1 MENSMSKLRPSRGFT
16 LMELM
21 IVVAIIGIIAAIA
34 IPNYTNS
41 ITRSRRA
48 QAASCLQEA
57 SQFMERWYTTNLR
70 YDIDVN
76 TNAAIGYPALGC
88 ATENNINQYYTFG
101 FNGAVAAR
109 TYSVQAT
116 AINAQATADS
126 TCGNLRINQ
135 SGTRSITGSG
145 DVKNCF

>member
-1 MENSMSKLRPSRGFT
+1 MNRFRLNHGFT

-21 IVVAIIGIIAAIA
+21 VTMAIIAIIAAIA
-34 IPNYTNS
+34 IPNYS
-41 ITRSRRA
+41 QAVTRSRRA

-70 YDIDVN
+70 YDIDAN
-76 TNAAIGYPALGC
+76 TKAPIVYPVLGC
-88 ATENNINQYYTFG
+88 ASENSLNRFYTFG

-109 TYSVQAT
+109 TYSLQAT
-116 AINAQATADS
+116 PINGQATSD
-126 TCGNLRINQ
+126 TCGSLRINQ
-135 SGTRSITGSG
+135 SGVRSITGSD

>member
-1 MENSMSKLRPSRGFT
+1 MSTLRPHRGFS

-34 IPNYTNS
+34 IPNYS
-41 ITRSRRA
+41 HSVTRSRRA

-76 TNAAIGYPALGC
+76 TLAAIAYPALGC
-88 ATENNINQYYTFG
+88 ATENNLNQYYTFG

-109 TYSVQAT
+109 TYSLQAT
-116 AINAQATADS
+116 AINAQATADA
-126 TCGNLRINQ
+126 TCGNLRISQ
-135 SGTRSITGSG
+135 TGARSITGSG

>member
-1 MENSMSKLRPSRGFT
+1 MITLRHHRGFS

-21 IVVAIIGIIAAIA
+21 VVVVIIGIIATIA
-34 IPNYTNS
+34 IPSYTNS
-41 ITRSRRA
+41 VTRSRRA

-70 YDIDVN
+70 YDIDAA
-76 TNAAIGYPALGC
+76 TNAAIVYPVLGC
-88 ATENNINQYYTFG
+88 ASENNLNQFYTFG

-109 TYSVQAT
+109 TYSLQAT
-116 AINAQATADS
+116 PINGQATSDT
-126 TCGNLRINQ
+126 TCGNLRVDQ
-135 SGTRSITGSG
+135 TGARSITGSG